1 VLLVPSH
8 YVELLVGPN
17 WAEVLRD
24 QVRLVAV
31 GRRVEVDVSKCDVAL
46 QERLEQYVVTN
57 RRVGQQLLDG
67 SAIGPYVVVRRLL
80 ASAAQQAGTKSANR
94 GDLVSELEALRTVP
108 ETSLVIDALLGAAVD
123 ETTLRTLGEFS
134 TDGVRSSAEVR
145 VEGWREWPEALGGAA
160 SANEIERVFVLS
172 ANHAGWRDRMV
183 RRLTRLDVYGVEL
196 LANPEV
202 G

>member
-1 VLLVPSH
+1 
-8 YVELLVGPN
+8 
-17 WAEVLRD
+17 
-24 QVRLVAV
+24 
-31 GRRVEVDVSKCDVAL
+31 
-46 QERLEQYVVTN
+46 
-57 RRVGQQLLDG
+57 
-67 SAIGPYVVVRRLL
+67 
-80 ASAAQQAGTKSANR
+80 
-94 GDLVSELEALRTVP
+94 VP